1 MSYTKLA
8 VKGAATVFIISILAA
23 FLGYVAR
30 FILARN
36 LTLEDFGLF
45 YSVFAFLGMFGVFKS
60 LGFDR
65 SLAKF
70 IPEFMHKK
78 NYNQIKSSIIYVSA
92 VQLLTN
98 TIVIIGIYL
107 LSDYLSQNFFRSPQ
121 AGIVL
126 KLMAIAFFL
135 DSFVLVLKFAFQG
148 FKKMTYFAG
157 IDAVKMLLVIVIILI
172 GIGMNYGILAPV
184 AAYVITPIIVILV
197 FGFVL
202 LRRIFPGFLKLKFI
216 YEGKLIRKISRYSIF
231 AMSAGVGMVILGY
244 TDTILLTYFSGL
256 TSVAL
261 YNVALPTA
269 KVLMYFP
276 RSIAGILF
284 PLISE
289 LWAKKEKALIREG
302 IESLYKYTI
311 IIIIPP
317 VFMILSFSDLL
328 IDILFGK
335 DYVLASGALKILSI
349 GMIFAVLYVVN
360 INFFL
365 GIGKPEINNLIVYS
379 AALFNLAAN
388 FVMIPLFGIV
398 GAAIST
404 TISYFIMMLIG
415 LVKIRK
421 FIKIKFPVKTWVK
434 TFMAGIIFVFIISF
448 SKWILAIN
456 VWIEAILIL
465 AIAGFAYLVLLFLLK
480 VVDINELRTIYSRIS
495 RRNGK

>member
-8 VKGAATVFIISILAA
+8 VKGVATVFVISILAA

-36 LTLEDFGLF
+36 LAVEDFGLF
-45 YSVFAFLGMFGVFKS
+45 YSVFAFLGMFGAFKG

-65 SLAKF
+65 ALAKF
-70 IPEFMHKK
+70 IPEFVHKK

-92 VQLLTN
+92 IQLLTN

-107 LSDYLSQNFFRSPQ
+107 FSEYLSQNFFRSPQ

-135 DSFVLVLKFAFQG
+135 DSFVLVLKFALQG
-148 FKKMTYFAG
+148 FKKMAYFAG
-157 IDAVKMLLVIVIILI
+157 IDVVKMLLVIAIILI
-172 GIGMNYGILAPV
+172 GMGMNYGILGPV
-184 AAYVITPIIVILV
+184 AAYVIAPIIVIWI
-197 FGFVL
+197 FGLIFL
-202 LRRIFPGFLKLKFI
+202 KRIFPEFLKSKFI
-216 YEGKLIRKISRYSIF
+216 YEGKLMKEISRYSIF

-261 YNVALPTA
+261 YNVALPTS

-276 RSIAGILF
+276 RSIGSVLL

-311 IIIIPP
+311 IIIIPM

-328 IDILFGK
+328 IITLFGN
-335 DYVLASGALKILSI
+335 DYMPASGTLKVLSI
-349 GMIFAVLYVVN
+349 GMIFAVLYAVN
-360 INFFL
+360 INFFS
-365 GIGKPEINNLIVYS
+365 GIGKPEINNVIVYS

-388 FVMIPLFGIV
+388 FLMIPIWGII

-404 TISYFIMMLIG
+404 TISYFIMMAIG

-421 FIKIKFPVKTWVK
+421 YIKICFPIRIWIKTG
-434 TFMAGIIFVFIISF
+434 TSGIIFIFIIYLLKGF
-448 SKWILAIN
+448 MALN
-456 VWIEAILIL
+456 VWIETAIVLFISVL
-465 AIAGFAYLVLLFLLK
+465 SYIILLFLFKIISL
-480 VVDINELRTIYSRIS
+480 NEILALYKRI
-495 RRNGK
+495 G

>member
-36 LTLEDFGLF
+36 LTLEEFGLF

-65 SLAKF
+65 ALAKF
-70 IPEFMHKK
+70 IPEFVHKK
-78 NYNQIKSSIIYVSA
+78 NYDQIKSSIIYVSA
-92 VQLLTN
+92 IQLLTN

-107 LSDYLSQNFFRSPQ
+107 FSAYLSQNFFRSPQ

-135 DSFVLVLKFAFQG
+135 DSFALVLKFAFQG
-148 FKKMTYFAG
+148 FKKMAYFAG
-157 IDAVKMLLVIVIILI
+157 IDAVKMLLVIAITLV
-172 GIGMNYGILAPV
+172 GVGMNYGILGPV
-184 AAYVITPIIVILV
+184 IAYVISTIIIILV
-197 FGFVL
+197 FGFIL
-202 LRRIFPGFLKLKFI
+202 IKKIFPSFLKSKFV
-216 YEGKLIRKISRYSIF
+216 YEGKLMKEISRYSIF
-231 AMSAGVGMVILGY
+231 AMSGGVGMVILGY

-276 RSIAGILF
+276 RSITGILL

-311 IIIIPP
+311 IIIIPL
-317 VFMILSFSDLL
+317 VFMILSFSDL
-328 IDILFGK
+328 IINILFGEE
-335 DYVLASGALKILSI
+335 YVLASNALKVLSI
-349 GMIFAVLYVVN
+349 GMIFAVLYAVN
-360 INFFL
+360 IDFFL
-365 GIGKPEINNLIVYS
+365 GIGKPEVNSLIVYS
-379 AALFNLAAN
+379 AALFNLVAN
-388 FVMIPLFGIV
+388 FIMIPVWGIM

-404 TISYFIMMLIG
+404 TVSYFIMMAIG
-415 LVKIRK
+415 VAKIRK
-421 FIKIKFPVKTWVK
+421 YIKIKFPVKIWVK
-434 TFMAGIIFVFIISF
+434 TSIAGVIFVFVILF
-448 SKWILAIN
+448 LKWVLALN
-456 VWIEAILIL
+456 AWIEAVLVL
-465 AIAGFAYLVLLFLLK
+465 AIAGLAYLALLFLLK
-480 VVDINELRTIYSRIS
+480 VVDIDELKIIYNRIS
-495 RRNGK
+495 R

>member
-36 LTLEDFGLF
+36 LTVEDFGLF

-65 SLAKF
+65 ALAKF
-70 IPEFMHKK
+70 IPEFMHNK

-92 VQLLTN
+92 IQLLTN
-98 TIVIIGIYL
+98 TAVIIGIYL
-107 LSDYLSQNFFRSPQ
+107 FSDYLSQNFFRSPQ
-121 AGIVL
+121 ADIVL
-126 KLMAIAFFL
+126 KIMAIAFFL

-148 FKKMTYFAG
+148 FKKMAYFSG
-157 IDAVKMLLVIVIILI
+157 IDVVKMLIVIAVILA
-172 GIGMNYGILAPV
+172 GIGMNYGILGPV
-184 AAYVITPIIVILV
+184 AAYVIASIIAILV
-197 FGFVL
+197 FGFIL
-202 LRRIFPGFLKLKFI
+202 IKRIFQGFLKSKFI
-216 YEGKLIRKISRYSIF
+216 YEGKLMKEISRYSIF
-231 AMSAGVGMVILGY
+231 AMAAGAGMVILGY
-244 TDTILLTYFSGL
+244 TDIILLTYFSGL

-276 RSIAGILF
+276 RSIAGILL

-302 IESLYKYTI
+302 IESLYKYAI
-311 IIIIPP
+311 IIIMPL

-328 IDILFGK
+328 INLLFGK
-335 DYVLASGALKILSI
+335 DYVAASNALKILSI

-360 INFFL
+360 IDFFL
-365 GIGKPEINNLIVYS
+365 GIGKPEINNIIVYS
-379 AALFNLAAN
+379 AALFNLVAN
-388 FVMIPLFGIV
+388 IIMIPIWGII

-415 LVKIRK
+415 LIKIRK
-421 FIKIKFPVKTWVK
+421 FIKIKFPAKTWAK
-434 TFMAGIIFVFIISF
+434 TAIAGIIFVIAISVLKGVI
-448 SKWILAIN
+448 SLNA
-456 VWIEAILIL
+456 WIEAGLVLI
-465 AIAGFAYLVLLFLLK
+465 ISGSIYLILLFLLRII
-480 VVDINELRTIYSRIS
+480 DANELKDLYKRVI
-495 RRNGK
+495 K

>member
-36 LTLEDFGLF
+36 LTVEDFGLF

-65 SLAKF
+65 ALAKF
-70 IPEFMHKK
+70 IPEFVHKK
-78 NYNQIKSSIIYVSA
+78 KHNQIKSSIIYVSA
-92 VQLLTN
+92 IQLLTN

-107 LSDYLSQNFFRSPQ
+107 FSDYLSQNFFRSSH

-135 DSFVLVLKFAFQG
+135 DSFVSVLKFAFQG
-148 FKKMTYFAG
+148 FKKMAYFAG
-157 IDAVKMLLVIVIILI
+157 IDVVKMLLVIAIILI
-172 GIGMNYGILAPV
+172 GMGMNYGILGPV
-184 AAYVITPIIVILV
+184 AAYVLSSIIVILV

-202 LRRIFPGFLKLKFI
+202 LRRIFPDFLKSKFI
-216 YEGKLIRKISRYSIF
+216 YEVELIKKISRYSIF

-276 RSIAGILF
+276 RSIAGILL

-311 IIIIPP
+311 IIIIPL

-328 IDILFGK
+328 IGTLFGK
-335 DYVLASGALKILSI
+335 DYVVASNALKILSI

-360 INFFL
+360 IDFFS
-365 GIGKPEINNLIVYS
+365 GIGKPEINNIIVYS
-379 AALFNLAAN
+379 AALFNLVAN
-388 FVMIPLFGIV
+388 LIMIPVWGII

-404 TISYFIMMLIG
+404 TISYFIMMAIG
-415 LVKIRK
+415 VAKIRK
-421 FIKIKFPVKTWVK
+421 YIKIKFPVKIWAK
-434 TFMAGIIFVFIISF
+434 TLIAGMIFVFIILLL
-448 SKWILAIN
+448 KWILALN
-456 VWIEAILIL
+456 AWIEAVIVLSISGL
-465 AIAGFAYLVLLFLLK
+465 AYLALLFLLK
-480 VVDINELRTIYSRIS
+480 IVSINELKIIYGRIL
-495 RRNGK
+495 R

>member
-36 LTLEDFGLF
+36 LTVEDFGLF

-65 SLAKF
+65 ALANF

-78 NYNQIKSSIIYVSA
+78 NYNRIKSSIIYVSA
-92 VQLLTN
+92 IQLLTN
-98 TIVIIGIYL
+98 IIVIIGIYL
-107 LSDYLSQNFFRSPQ
+107 SSDYLSRNFFRSPQ
-121 AGIVL
+121 ADIVL

-157 IDAVKMLLVIVIILI
+157 IDAVKMLLVIAIILV
-172 GIGMNYGILAPV
+172 GIGMNYGILSPV
-184 AAYVITPIIVILV
+184 AAYIIASIIVILV
-197 FGFVL
+197 FGFIL
-202 LRRIFPGFLKLKFI
+202 IKRIFPGFLKSKII
-216 YEGKLIRKISRYSIF
+216 YERKLVRKISRYSIF
-231 AMSAGVGMVILGY
+231 AMAAGVGMVILGY

-276 RSIAGILF
+276 RSIAGILL

-311 IIIIPP
+311 IIIIPL

-328 IDILFGK
+328 IGTLFGK
-335 DYVLASGALKILSI
+335 DYVVASNALKILSI

-360 INFFL
+360 IDFFS

-379 AALFNLAAN
+379 AALFNLVAN
-388 FVMIPLFGIV
+388 IIMIPIWGIT

-404 TISYFIMMLIG
+404 TISYFIMMAIG
-415 LVKIRK
+415 LAKIRGY
-421 FIKIKFPVKTWVK
+421 IKIKFPVKIWAK
-434 TFMAGIIFVFIISF
+434 TLIAGIIFVFIISF
-448 SKWILAIN
+448 LKWILATN
-456 VWIEAILIL
+456 VWIEAVLIL
-465 AIAGFAYLVLLFLLK
+465 AIAGLAYLVSLFLLK

-495 RRNGK
+495 GRNGK

>member
-8 VKGAATVFIISILAA
+8 VKGAATVFVISILGA

-30 FILARN
+30 FIMARS
-36 LTLEDFGLF
+36 LTVEDFGLF

-65 SLAKF
+65 ALAKF

-78 NYNQIKSSIIYVSA
+78 NYNRIKSSIIYVSA
-92 VQLLTN
+92 IQLLTN

-121 AGIVL
+121 ASIVL

-148 FKKMTYFAG
+148 FKKMTHFAG
-157 IDAVKMLLVIVIILI
+157 IDVVRMLLVIAIILA
-172 GIGMNYGILAPV
+172 GIGMNYGILGPV
-184 AAYVITPIIVILV
+184 AAYVITPIIVILF
-197 FGFVL
+197 FGFIL
-202 LRRIFPGFLKLKFI
+202 IKRIFPGFLKSKFI
-216 YEGKLIRKISRYSIF
+216 YEGKLVRKISRYSIF
-231 AMSAGVGMVILGY
+231 AMAAGAGMVILGY

-276 RSIAGILF
+276 RSIASILL

-311 IIIIPP
+311 IIIIPL

-328 IDILFGK
+328 ISTLFGK
-335 DYVLASGALKILSI
+335 DYMLASDTLKILSI

-360 INFFL
+360 IDFFL
-365 GIGKPEINNLIVYS
+365 GIGKPEINNVIVYS
-379 AALFNLAAN
+379 AALFNLVAN
-388 FVMIPLFGIV
+388 IIMIPIWGII

-404 TISYFIMMLIG
+404 TISYFIMMAVG
-415 LVKIRK
+415 FAKIRK
-421 FIKIKFPVKTWVK
+421 YIKIKFPVKIWAK
-434 TFMAGIIFVFIISF
+434 TLIAGMIFVVVISLL
-448 SKWILAIN
+448 KTAISAN
-456 VWIEAILIL
+456 VWIEAAIVLI
-465 AIAGFAYLVLLFLLK
+465 ISGPIYIFSLFQLK
-480 VVDINELRTIYSRIS
+480 VIGIQELKGLYNRIL
-495 RRNGK
+495 K